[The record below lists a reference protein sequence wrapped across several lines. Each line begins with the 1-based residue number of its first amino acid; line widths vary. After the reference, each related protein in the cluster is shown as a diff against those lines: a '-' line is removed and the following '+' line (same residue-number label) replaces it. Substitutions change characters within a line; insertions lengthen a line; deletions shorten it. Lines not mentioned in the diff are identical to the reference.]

1 MPNNQKI
8 PEGWSVKKLGD
19 ICLLTSGGTPSKATI
34 SYWKNGDIKW
44 LSAKHIEDDKIVGC
58 EYITKEAVDNSASKL
73 TKKGDIILVTR
84 VSVGKII
91 LCEEEFAVNQDLTI
105 ISSKQDLPNFL
116 FYSLKNKTQ
125 IIVNKSQG
133 LAIKGITK
141 DELKELNLLL
151 PPLAEQE
158 KIAEILGTWDEAI
171 EKLSNLIEQK
181 KLLKKGLM
189 QKLLTGKVRL
199 FKTSPLA
206 GEVADLSAGEGLDN
220 QQSESIQNKKITNTL
235 AYRQDCPLTS
245 PIAGEI
251 VDLSESEGLNN
262 NDNIKISS
270 HRMYQ
275 PYIKEFSRDMRKNS
289 TKAENLLWQKIRN
302 GQLGFKF
309 RRQHQID
316 NKYIADFICLE
327 KRLIIELDGG
337 QHNDRPK
344 DKDRTLYL
352 ENNNFKVIRFWD
364 NEILHNIDGCLEILL
379 KEISLLNNPSP
390 SHFPARGEGISATY
404 SNSLPQGAMKDVE
417 YSLDTPHLA
426 QECHPLPQGARKE
439 ERFSQPWKKVKLGEI
454 LHEHLQKSSGNEGV
468 CSVSVH
474 KGVVDQIEHLG
485 RSFSATNTAN
495 YNLVHYGD
503 VIYTK
508 SPTGDFPYGIFKQ
521 SQQKNN
527 VIVSPLYGVFTPS
540 SYALGYILDAYFSYP
555 INMNNY
561 LRPIIQKGAKNTI
574 NITNK
579 TFLSRSLF
587 LPTDISEQQAIANVL
602 STADDE
608 IDLLNKKLILFKEQ
622 KKGLMQQLLTG
633 NIRVKVN

>member
-1 MPNNQKI
+1 MNNQKI
-8 PEGWSVKKLGD
+8 PEGWSVKKLGE

-44 LSAKHIEDDKIVGC
+44 LSAKYIEDDKIVGC

-151 PPLAEQE
+151 PPLVEQE

-171 EKLSNLIEQK
+171 EKLSSLIEQK

-206 GEVADLSAGEGLDN
+206 GEVADLSASEGLD
-220 QQSESIQNKKITNTL
+220 
-235 AYRQDCPLTS
+235 Y
-245 PIAGEI
+245 
-251 VDLSESEGLNN
+251 

-316 NKYIADFICLE
+316 NKYIADFVCLE

-364 NEILHNIDGCLEILL
+364 NEILQNIDGCLEILL

-390 SHFPARGEGISATY
+390 CPSPAMGEGISATY
-404 SNSLPQGAMKDVE
+404 SNPLPQGARKDVGC
-417 YSLDTPHLA
+417 SLDTPHLA
-426 QECHPLPQGARKE
+426 QECHPLPQGARKD
-439 ERFSQPWKKVKLGEI
+439 ERFSQPWKDCELSDLLDYEQPSKYIVNEILEYSKTKIPVLTANKAFILGSTDDISGIYAKGTCIIFDDFTTDIKYVDFPFKVKSSAIKILTSKKDVVLKFVFEQMKRIKYPLGGHKRYYLSEYQYI
-454 LHEHLQKSSGNEGV
+454 TI
-468 CSVSVH
+468 SV
-474 KGVVDQIEHLG
+474 
-485 RSFSATNTAN
+485 
-495 YNLVHYGD
+495 
-503 VIYTK
+503 
-508 SPTGDFPYGIFKQ
+508 P
-521 SQQKNN
+521 
-527 VIVSPLYGVFTPS
+527 
-540 SYALGYILDAYFSYP
+540 
-555 INMNNY
+555 
-561 LRPIIQKGAKNTI
+561 
-574 NITNK
+574 
-579 TFLSRSLF
+579 
-587 LPTDISEQQAIANVL
+587 DISEQQAIADVL

>member
-171 EKLSNLIEQK
+171 EKLSSLIEQK

-199 FKTSPLA
+199 P
-206 GEVADLSAGEGLDN
+206 
-220 QQSESIQNKKITNTL
+220 
-235 AYRQDCPLTS
+235 
-245 PIAGEI
+245 
-251 VDLSESEGLNN
+251 
-262 NDNIKISS
+262 
-270 HRMYQ
+270 
-275 PYIKEFSRDMRKNS
+275 
-289 TKAENLLWQKIRN
+289 
-302 GQLGFKF
+302 GF
-309 RRQHQID
+309 
-316 NKYIADFICLE
+316 
-327 KRLIIELDGG
+327 
-337 QHNDRPK
+337 
-344 DKDRTLYL
+344 T
-352 ENNNFKVIRFWD
+352 
-364 NEILHNIDGCLEILL
+364 
-379 KEISLLNNPSP
+379 
-390 SHFPARGEGISATY
+390 
-404 SNSLPQGAMKDVE
+404 
-417 YSLDTPHLA
+417 
-426 QECHPLPQGARKE
+426 
-439 ERFSQPWKKVKLGEI
+439 QPWKEVKLGDFLKEHTEKTTENDQYQVLSVTKNGICSQEEYFEKQIASENNIGYKI
-454 LHEHLQKSSGNEGV
+454 LRKHDIV
-468 CSVSVH
+468 
-474 KGVVDQIEHLG
+474 
-485 RSFSATNTAN
+485 FSPM
-495 YNLVHYGD
+495 NLWMGSIGFSEYDIG
-503 VIYTK
+503 
-508 SPTGDFPYGIFKQ
+508 
-521 SQQKNN
+521 
-527 VIVSPLYGVFTPS
+527 IVSPAYKIFSVNENVALFSFLKHFMIINRMIYLYLINSEQGASIVRRNLDLDGLLS
-540 SYALGYILDAYFSYP
+540 SKVSIPD
-555 INMNNY
+555 
-561 LRPIIQKGAKNTI
+561 
-574 NITNK
+574 IT
-579 TFLSRSLF
+579 
-587 LPTDISEQQAIANVL
+587 EQQAIADVL
-602 STADDE
+602 SAADDE
-608 IDLLNKKLILFKEQ
+608 INLLNKKLEALKEQ

-633 NIRVKVN
+633 QIRVKVN

>member
-1 MPNNQKI
+1 MKNNQKI
-8 PEGWSVKKLGD
+8 PEGWNVKKLEECFSFSAGGDVDKDCFSETKDDLHPYPIYANALTNEGLYGYSSKYKVKEECITITGRGD
-19 ICLLTSGGTPSKATI
+19 IGNVFYRKGYFTPIVRLITAIPNAGIKAKFMSYACSQIHFFDESTGVPQLTVPQVQW
-34 SYWKNGDIKW
+34 Y
-44 LSAKHIEDDKIVGC
+44 KI
-58 EYITKEAVDNSASKL
+58 
-73 TKKGDIILVTR
+73 
-84 VSVGKII
+84 
-91 LCEEEFAVNQDLTI
+91 
-105 ISSKQDLPNFL
+105 
-116 FYSLKNKTQ
+116 
-125 IIVNKSQG
+125 
-133 LAIKGITK
+133 
-141 DELKELNLLL
+141 LL
-151 PPLAEQE
+151 PPLPEQE

-171 EKLSNLIEQK
+171 EKLSSLIEQK

-206 GEVADLSAGEGLDN
+206 GEVADLSASEGLD
-220 QQSESIQNKKITNTL
+220 
-235 AYRQDCPLTS
+235 
-245 PIAGEI
+245 
-251 VDLSESEGLNN
+251 N

-364 NEILHNIDGCLEILL
+364 NEILQNIDGCLEILL

-390 SHFPARGEGISATY
+390 CPSPARGEGISATY
-404 SNSLPQGAMKDVE
+404 ANSLPQGA
-417 YSLDTPHLA
+417 
-426 QECHPLPQGARKE
+426 RKN
-439 ERFSQPWKKVKLGEI
+439 ERFSQPWKEVKLGEI
-454 LHEHLQKSSGNEGV
+454 LHEHLQTSSGNEGV

-633 NIRVKVN
+633 NIRVKVNSNEKMVL

>member
-8 PEGWSVKKLGD
+8 PGGWSVKKISDLG
-19 ICLLTSGGTPSKATI
+19 TTVSGGTPDTNNPEYWDGDVLWVTPSEVSALSNRFIWDTERKITEKGLKQSSAKLLPVNSLIICTRATI
-34 SYWKNGDIKW
+34 GDCCINKKPICTNQGFKNI
-44 LSAKHIEDDKIVGC
+44 IVTGNN
-58 EYITKEAVDNSASKL
+58 VDFL
-73 TKKGDIILVTR
+73 YYL
-84 VSVGKII
+84 
-91 LCEEEFAVNQDLTI
+91 
-105 ISSKQDLPNFL
+105 IS
-116 FYSLKNKTQ
+116 KNKHELIRKACGSTFLE
-125 IIVNKSQG
+125 ISK
-133 LAIKGITK
+133 K
-141 DELKELNLLL
+141 DIDNLKFPI
-151 PPLAEQE
+151 PPLPEQE

-171 EKLSNLIEQK
+171 EKLSSLIEQK

-206 GEVADLSAGEGLDN
+206 GEVADLSAGEGLD
-220 QQSESIQNKKITNTL
+220 
-235 AYRQDCPLTS
+235 
-245 PIAGEI
+245 
-251 VDLSESEGLNN
+251 N

-364 NEILHNIDGCLEILL
+364 NEILQNIDGCLEILL

-390 SHFPARGEGISATY
+390 CPSPARGEGISATY
-404 SNSLPQGAMKDVE
+404 ATSLPQGARKDVE

-426 QECHPLPQGARKE
+426 QECHPLPQGARKD
-439 ERFSQPWKKVKLGEI
+439 ERFSQPWKEVKLGDFLKEHTEKTTENDQYQVLSVTKNGICSQEEYFEKQIASENNIGYKI
-454 LHEHLQKSSGNEGV
+454 LRKHDIV
-468 CSVSVH
+468 
-474 KGVVDQIEHLG
+474 
-485 RSFSATNTAN
+485 FSPM
-495 YNLVHYGD
+495 NLWMGSIGFSEYDIG
-503 VIYTK
+503 
-508 SPTGDFPYGIFKQ
+508 
-521 SQQKNN
+521 
-527 VIVSPLYGVFTPS
+527 IVSPAYKIFSVNENVALFSFLKHFMIINRMIYLYLINSEQGASIVRRNLDLDGLLS
-540 SYALGYILDAYFSYP
+540 SKVSIPD
-555 INMNNY
+555 
-561 LRPIIQKGAKNTI
+561 
-574 NITNK
+574 IT
-579 TFLSRSLF
+579 
-587 LPTDISEQQAIANVL
+587 EQQAIADVL
-602 STADDE
+602 SAADDE
-608 IDLLNKKLILFKEQ
+608 INLLNKKLEALKEQ

-633 NIRVKVN
+633 QIRVKVN